1 MHLLIV
7 ELLMIKIKR
16 KKLKKQLAH
25 PSARRLKSFLKDED
39 IYDNEIENFIE
50 ELSATCDVFVH
61 KENICTS
68 SRLVTT

>member
-25 PSARRLKSFLKDED
+25 PPARRLKSFLKDED

-50 ELSATCDVFVH
+50 ELSATSDVFVH